1 MRHGIQIVA
10 AASALAPLTFAFAS
24 SCAIAQDYPAKAV
37 RMIVPFPPGGSN
49 DLIARQL
56 ATQMSERVGKQ
67 FVVDNRG
74 GAGGI
79 VGTEIVAKSP
89 PDGYNLL
96 IISVAYP
103 MGAAVYTKL
112 PYDPVKAFTPV
123 ALLGTGPN
131 VLSVHPSLPVKTLK
145 ELLTLA
151 KARPGHLQYASAGV
165 GTFQHLS
172 AELFKSLAKVDIV
185 HVPYK
190 GGGPATIDTLAGQVH
205 MTIGSLIQVLPHF
218 RTGRLRPIATGGAK
232 RASTLPDIPTIA
244 EAGVPGYEANNWW
257 GILAP
262 AGTPDAVIKKVNA
275 EANAVMTLADTK
287 KRLSAEGVETI
298 ATTPEQFGKH
308 IAAEMAKWGKVTK
321 DANIKAE

>member
-1 MRHGIQIVA
+1 MKHITPLLAVVA
-10 AASALAPLTFAFAS
+10 AASLYTATH
-24 SCAIAQDYPAKAV
+24 AQDYPVKSV

-49 DLIARQL
+49 DIIARQL
-56 ATQMSERVGKQ
+56 ATQMSERIGKQ

-103 MGAAVYTKL
+103 MGAAVYVKL
-112 PYDPVKAFTPV
+112 PYDPAKSFTPV

-145 ELLTLA
+145 ELLALA

-205 MTIGSLIQVLPHF
+205 MTIGSLIQVLSHF

-232 RASTLPDIPTIA
+232 RAATLPDIPTIA

-275 EANAVMTLADTK
+275 EANAVMSLAETK

-298 ATTPEQFGKH
+298 TATPEQFAKH
-308 IAAEMAKWGKVTK
+308 IAAEMAKWSKVTR
-321 DANIKAE
+321 DANIKAD

>member
-1 MRHGIQIVA
+1 MKRSSCLLAVA
-10 AASALAPLTFAFAS
+10 SMLAPFT
-24 SCAIAQDYPAKAV
+24 CALAQDYPSKAV

-56 ATQMSERVGKQ
+56 ATQMSERIGKQ

-103 MGAAVYTKL
+103 MGAAIYTKL
-112 PYDPVKAFTPV
+112 PYDPAKAFTPV

-131 VLSVHPSLPVKTLK
+131 VLSVHPSLPVKTMK
-145 ELLTLA
+145 ELLALA

-172 AELFKSLAKVDIV
+172 AELFKSMAKVDIV

-232 RASTLPDIPTIA
+232 RASTLPDIPTIS
-244 EAGVPGYEANNWW
+244 ESGVPGYEANNWW

-262 AGTPDAVIKKVNA
+262 AGTPDAVIRKVNA
-275 EANAVMTLADTK
+275 EANAVMSLADTK
-287 KRLSAEGVETI
+287 KRLSSEGVETI

-308 IAAEMAKWGKVTK
+308 IAAEMAKWGKVTR

>member
-1 MRHGIQIVA
+1 MNRTISLLA
-10 AASALAPLTFAFAS
+10 AVSMLAPFSMSL
-24 SCAIAQDYPAKAV
+24 AQEYPAKTV

-49 DLIARQL
+49 DLVARQL
-56 ATQMSERVGKQ
+56 ATQMSERLGKQ
-67 FVVDNRG
+67 FVIDNRG

-96 IISVAYP
+96 VISVAFP
-103 MGAAVYTKL
+103 MGAAVYAKL
-112 PYDPVKAFTPV
+112 PYDPAKSFAPV

-131 VLSVHPSLPVKTLK
+131 VLSVHPSLPVKTIK
-145 ELLTLA
+145 ELLALA
-151 KARPGHLQYASAGV
+151 KAKPGHLQYASAGV

-205 MTIGSLIQVLPHF
+205 MNIGSLIQVLPHF
-218 RTGRLRPIATGGAK
+218 RTGRLRPLATGGAT
-232 RASTLPDIPTIA
+232 RASTLPNLPTIS

-262 AGTPDAVIKKVNA
+262 AGTPDVIVKKVNA
-275 EANAVMTLADTK
+275 EANVIMSLADTK

-298 ATTPEQFGKH
+298 ATTPEQFTKH
-308 IAAEMAKWGKVTK
+308 IAAEIAKWGKVTK

>member
-1 MRHGIQIVA
+1 MKTAR
-10 AASALAPLTFAFAS
+10 LAFAVATLALLS
-24 SCAIAQDYPAKAV
+24 AHALAQDYPAKTV

-56 ATQMSERVGKQ
+56 ATQMSDRLGKQ
-67 FVVDNRG
+67 FVIDNRG

-112 PYDPVKAFTPV
+112 PYDPAKSFTPV

-172 AELFKSLAKVDIV
+172 AELFKSMAKVDIV

-232 RASTLPDIPTIA
+232 RASTLPDIPTIS

-262 AGTPDAVIKKVNA
+262 TGTPDAVVRKINS

>member
-1 MRHGIQIVA
+1 MRHATLLFAAMAATVA
-10 AASALAPLTFAFAS
+10 H
-24 SCAIAQDYPAKAV
+24 AQDYPAKSV

-49 DLIARQL
+49 DIIARQL
-56 ATQMSERVGKQ
+56 ATQMSERIGKQ

-96 IISVAYP
+96 VISVAYP
-103 MGAAVYTKL
+103 MGAAVYAKL
-112 PYDPVKAFTPV
+112 PYDPAKSFTPV

-145 ELLTLA
+145 ELLVLA

-232 RASTLPDIPTIA
+232 RAATLPDIPTIA

-262 AGTPDAVIKKVNA
+262 AGTPDAVIKKINT
-275 EANAVMTLADTK
+275 EANAVMSLADTK

-298 ATTPEQFGKH
+298 AATPEQFAKH
-308 IAAEMAKWGKVTK
+308 IASEMAKWSKVTR

>member
-1 MRHGIQIVA
+1 MKLTMA
-10 AASALAPLTFAFAS
+10 LLASAALIPLVSAPAL
-24 SCAIAQDYPAKAV
+24 AQDYPAKTV
-37 RMIVPFPPGGSN
+37 RIVVPFPPGGSN
-49 DLIARQL
+49 DIIARQL
-56 ATQMSERVGKQ
+56 ATQLSERIGRQ
-67 FVVDNRG
+67 FVIDNRG

-79 VGTEIVAKSP
+79 IGTELVAKSP

-96 IISVAYP
+96 MISVAYP
-103 MGAAVYTKL
+103 MGAAVYAKL
-112 PYDPVKAFTPV
+112 PYDPAKSFTPM

-145 ELLTLA
+145 ELLALA
-151 KARPGHLQYASAGV
+151 RARPGHLQYASAGV

-172 AELFKSLAKVDIV
+172 AELFKSMAKVDIV

-205 MTIGSLIQVLPHF
+205 MTVGSLIQVLPHF

-232 RASTLPDIPTIA
+232 RAAALPDIPTMS

-262 AGTPDAVIKKVNA
+262 AGTPDTVVKRINL
-275 EANAVMTLADTK
+275 EANAVMSLADMK
-287 KRLSAEGVETI
+287 KRLATEGVETI
-298 ATTPEQFGKH
+298 ATTPELFGKH
-308 IAAEMAKWGKVTK
+308 ITAEIAKWSKVTR

>member
-1 MRHGIQIVA
+1 MIMRHDLRRSVVA
-10 AASALAPLTFAFAS
+10 ALLAVST
-24 SCAIAQDYPAKAV
+24 CVMAQDYPAKTV

-56 ATQMSERVGKQ
+56 ATQLSERLGRQ
-67 FVVDNRG
+67 FVIDNRG

-96 IISVAYP
+96 VISVAYP

-112 PYDPVKAFTPV
+112 PYDPAKAFAPV

-145 ELLTLA
+145 ELLALA
-151 KARPGHLQYASAGV
+151 RARPGHLQYASAGV

-205 MTIGSLIQVLPHF
+205 MNIGSLIQVLPHF
-218 RTGRLRPIATGGAK
+218 RTGRLRPLATGGAK
-232 RASTLPDIPTIA
+232 RAATLPDLPTIA

-262 AGTPDAVIKKVNA
+262 TGTPDAVIKKVNA
-275 EANAVMTLADTK
+275 EANVIMSLPETR
-287 KRLSAEGVETI
+287 KRLTAEGVETI
-298 ATTPEQFGKH
+298 ATTPEQFGRH
-308 IAAEMAKWGKVTK
+308 IADEIAKWGKVTK
-321 DANIKAE
+321 DANIRAE

>member
-1 MRHGIQIVA
+1 MKTAR
-10 AASALAPLTFAFAS
+10 LAFAVATLALLS
-24 SCAIAQDYPAKAV
+24 AHALAQDYPAKTV

-56 ATQMSERVGKQ
+56 ATQMSDRLGKQ
-67 FVVDNRG
+67 FVIDNRG

-112 PYDPVKAFTPV
+112 PYDPAKSFTPV

-172 AELFKSLAKVDIV
+172 AELFKSMAKVDIV

-232 RASTLPDIPTIA
+232 RASTLPDIPTIS

-262 AGTPDAVIKKVNA
+262 TGTPDAVVRKINS

-308 IAAEMAKWGKVTK
+308 
-321 DANIKAE
+321 

>member
-1 MRHGIQIVA
+1 MKRKIRLLA
-10 AASALAPLTFAFAS
+10 AIAALTPLCSAF
-24 SCAIAQDYPAKAV
+24 AQDYPARTV
-37 RMIVPFPPGGSN
+37 RVIVPFPPGGSN
-49 DLIARQL
+49 DLIARQV
-56 ATQMSERVGKQ
+56 ATQLSGRLGKQ
-67 FVVDNRG
+67 FVIDNRG

-79 VGTEIVAKSP
+79 VGTEMVAKSP

-96 IISVAYP
+96 VISVAFP

-112 PYDPVKAFTPV
+112 PYDPARAFAPV
-123 ALLGTGPN
+123 VHLGTGPN

-145 ELLTLA
+145 ELLALA
-151 KARPGHLQYASAGV
+151 RARPGHLQYASAGV

-172 AELFKSLAKVDIV
+172 AEMFKSMAKVDIV

-190 GGGPATIDTLAGQVH
+190 GGGPATIDTLSGQVH

-232 RASTLPDIPTIA
+232 RAAALPEIPTIA
-244 EAGVPGYEANNWW
+244 ESGVPGYEANNWW

-262 AGTPDAVIKKVNA
+262 VGTPDAVIRKINA
-275 EANAVMTLADTK
+275 EANAVTMLADTQ
-287 KRLSAEGVETI
+287 KRLASEGVETI
-298 ATTPEQFGKH
+298 AATPEQFGRH
-308 IAAEMAKWGKVTK
+308 IAAEMAKWLKVTK

>member
-1 MRHGIQIVA
+1 MKRAVGLFA
-10 AASALAPLTFAFAS
+10 AMLMLAPTVS
-24 SCAIAQDYPAKAV
+24 AQDYPTKTV

-49 DLIARQL
+49 DIIARQL
-56 ATQMSERVGKQ
+56 ASQMSERIGKQ

-96 IISVAYP
+96 VISVAFP
-103 MGAAVYTKL
+103 MGAAVYAKL
-112 PYDPVKAFTPV
+112 PYDPAKSFTPV

-131 VLSVHPSLPVKTLK
+131 VLSVHPSLPVKTMK
-145 ELLTLA
+145 ELLALA

-232 RASTLPDIPTIA
+232 RATTLPDIPTIA

-262 AGTPDAVIKKVNA
+262 AGTPDAIIKKVNA
-275 EANAVMTLADTK
+275 EANAVMSLADTK
-287 KRLSAEGVETI
+287 KRLSAEGVETLAI
-298 ATTPEQFGKH
+298 TPEQFGKH
-308 IAAEMAKWGKVTK
+308 IAAEMAKWAKVTK
-321 DANIKAE
+321 DANIRAE